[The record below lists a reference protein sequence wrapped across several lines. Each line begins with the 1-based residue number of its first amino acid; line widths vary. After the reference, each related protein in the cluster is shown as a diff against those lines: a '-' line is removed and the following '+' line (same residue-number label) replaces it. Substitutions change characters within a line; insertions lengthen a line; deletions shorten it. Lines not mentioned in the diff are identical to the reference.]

1 MTRIH
6 AHSNSRSNHVMMLVV
21 FVVTVFLLSGQA
33 VNVIQIKGHLLKQK
47 PQLQILSRDYILVHF
62 RVSGYSLNL

>member
-1 MTRIH
+1 MRTQIQDLI
-6 AHSNSRSNHVMMLVV
+6 HVMMLVV

-62 RVSGYSLNL
+62 QVSGYSLNL